1 MSWLAD
7 ERLVGS
13 MKTNLIALM
22 VVGSAL
28 VLGGCDDKKAPA
40 DPVKSMGDAADKM
53 KDSAGK
59 AVDATKDAA
68 GKAVDATKD
77 AAGKAVDATKEAAAK
92 AADATKEAAAKATE
106 AAKGMLDGKLKDAAT
121 GYTSDLTKLA
131 DTLGGIKSMDDAT
144 KAFPGIKDQM
154 TKVSGYVAT
163 LSTATGDMKTK
174 LMADYKPQIDA
185 AVKKF
190 KTEADRIS
198 KDMTL
203 SKVPGL
209 GDAVKNFKLFE

>member
-1 MSWLAD
+1 
-7 ERLVGS
+7 

-40 DPVKSMGDAADKM
+40 DPAKTMGDAADKM
-53 KDSAGK
+53 KEG
-59 AVDATKDAA
+59 
-68 GKAVDATKD
+68 
-77 AAGKAVDATKEAAAK
+77 AGKAVDATKEAATKAVDATKEAATK
-92 AADATKEAAAKATE
+92 AADATKEAATKATE
-106 AAKGMLDGKLKDAAT
+106 AAKGMLDGKLKDAAS
-121 GYTSDLTKLA
+121 GYTTDLTKLA

-163 LSTATGDMKTK
+163 LSTATGDAKTK
-174 LMADYKPQIDA
+174 LMADFKPQIDA
-185 AVKKF
+185 AVTKF
-190 KTEADRIS
+190 KAQADRIS
-198 KDMTL
+198 KDITL

-209 GDAVKNFKLFE
+209 SDSIKNFKLFE